1 MRTSPP
7 VRQADRMT
15 GELAHFAINADDV
28 EATKAFYETVF
39 GWSFEPWGPPDF
51 FHIDTGS
58 ETGTATGTGA
68 GVQPR
73 GALQRR
79 RELVPG
85 ERTVGF
91 ECTVAVSD
99 VDAVAKA
106 AVAAGGR
113 VVMAK
118 STITGVG
125 DLVFVADPSGN
136 VVGAM
141 RYDGSAT

>member
-1 MRTSPP
+1 
-7 VRQADRMT
+7 MT

-28 EATKAFYETVF
+28 EATKRFYEAVF
-39 GWSFEPWGPPDF
+39 GWRFEPWGPPDF
-51 FHIDTGS
+51 FHI
-58 ETGTATGTGA
+58 ETGAATTVA
-68 GVQPR
+68 PR

-79 RELVPG
+79 RELVAG
-85 ERTVGF
+85 ARTVGF

-99 VDAVAKA
+99 VDVVAKA
-106 AVAAGGR
+106 AVAHGGR
-113 VVMAK
+113 VVMAR

-141 RYDGSAT
+141 RYDQA